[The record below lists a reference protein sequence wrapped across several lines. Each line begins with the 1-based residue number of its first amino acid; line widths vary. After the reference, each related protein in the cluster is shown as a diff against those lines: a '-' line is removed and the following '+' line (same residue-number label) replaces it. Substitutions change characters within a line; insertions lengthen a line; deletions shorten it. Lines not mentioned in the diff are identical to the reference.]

1 MSSNVKE
8 IVISE
13 SPRNK
18 TMMVVKQTI
27 IPKKK
32 NRKGG
37 QFIISETVHKALP
50 KKSKSERR
58 EQ

>member
-27 IPKKK
+27 VPKKK
-32 NRKGG
+32 NRKGE
-37 QFIISETVHKALP
+37 QFIISETIHKALP
-50 KKSKSERR
+50 NKKKRR
-58 EQ
+58 EG